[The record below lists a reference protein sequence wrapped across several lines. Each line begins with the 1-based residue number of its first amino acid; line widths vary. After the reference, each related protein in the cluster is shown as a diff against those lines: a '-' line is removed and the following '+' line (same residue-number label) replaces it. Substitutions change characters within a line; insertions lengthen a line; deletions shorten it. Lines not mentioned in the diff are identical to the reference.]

1 MMHALQYMICTLQ
14 SATLQYIT
22 YKDTNNVIGAKLEGS
37 TPITTWTFMDKPGEA
52 ASWTRPRRKGYKHVK
67 TLDLY
72 NRENWG
78 FNWLYPA

>member
-1 MMHALQYMICTLQ
+1 
-14 SATLQYIT
+14 
-22 YKDTNNVIGAKLEGS
+22 
-37 TPITTWTFMDKPGEA
+37 MDKPGEA
-52 ASWTRPRRKGYKHVK
+52 ASWTRPRRKGDKNVK